1 MPEKFGAPER
11 AALLVLML
19 ESRQVPNPELA
30 NLHRV
35 KLTPQGR
42 ARLNKAGL
50 MRTSDDVRP
59 MVHEITDEGIAW
71 CLQDLVDGDLPPR
84 STSHA
89 RVVFG
94 LLKKFVRHHQD
105 RGTLVDVIRS
115 RDIES
120 LIRSVYEELAV
131 EPQDWIRLAR
141 IRPRLN
147 GAERGEVDETLVKM
161 MKTGTVHLAPE
172 SNTKVLTAEDH
183 AAALRV
189 GSEDLHLV
197 AMEES

>member
-11 AALLVLML
+11 AALIVLML
-19 ESRQVPNPELA
+19 ENRKMPNTELGKQA
-30 NLHRV
+30 TLT
-35 KLTPQGR
+35 KLGR
-42 ARLNKAGL
+42 GKLNKAGL
-50 MRTSDDVRP
+50 IRTAEDVRP

-71 CLQDLVDGDLPPR
+71 CLQDLVKGEMPPG
-84 STSHA
+84 STKYA
-89 RVVFG
+89 RVTFG
-94 LLKKFVRHHQD
+94 LLKKFILHHD
-105 RGTLVDVIRS
+105 ARGTLVEVIRS
-115 RDIES
+115 RDLES
-120 LIRSVYEELAV
+120 MIRSVYEELAV

-147 GAERGEVDETLVKM
+147 GAGKGEVDETLVKM
-161 MKTGTVHLAPE
+161 MKTGTVHFAPE

>member
-1 MPEKFGAPER
+1 
-11 AALLVLML
+11 ML
-19 ESRQVPNPELA
+19 ANRPMLNTELA
-30 NLHRV
+30 DQVRLA
-35 KLTPQGR
+35 KPGR
-42 ARLNKAGL
+42 DKLNKAGFV
-50 MRTSDDVRP
+50 RTDHTAKP
-59 MVHEITDEGIAW
+59 MVHEITNDGIAW
-71 CLQDLVDGDLPPR
+71 CLKDLANGELPPR

-89 RVVFG
+89 RVTFG
-94 LLKKFVRHHQD
+94 LLKKFILHHEA
-105 RGTLVDVIRS
+105 RGTLIEVIRS
-115 RDIES
+115 GDLES

-147 GAERGEVDETLVKM
+147 GAEKRDVDDTLVKM

-183 AAALRV
+183 AAALRF

>member
-1 MPEKFGAPER
+1 MPEKLGAPER
-11 AALLVLML
+11 AALMVLML
-19 ESRQVPNPELA
+19 ENRKMPNTELKDQV
-30 NLHRV
+30 NLT
-35 KLTPQGR
+35 KPGR
-42 ARLNKAGL
+42 GKLNKAGL
-50 MRTSDDVRP
+50 IRTDDDVRP

-71 CLQDLVDGDLPPR
+71 CLQDLVKGELPPR

-89 RVVFG
+89 RVTFG
-94 LLKKFVRHHQD
+94 LLKKFVLHHD
-105 RGTLVDVIRS
+105 ARGTLVEVIRS
-115 RDIES
+115 RDLES

-147 GAERGEVDETLVKM
+147 GAEKSEVDDTLVKM

>member
-1 MPEKFGAPER
+1 MMPEKLGAPEL
-11 AALLVLML
+11 AALMVLML
-19 ESRQVPNPELA
+19 ENRKMLNTELNGQVRLNKPSRT
-30 NLHRV
+30 
-35 KLTPQGR
+35 K
-42 ARLNKAGL
+42 LNKAGL
-50 MRTSDDVRP
+50 IQTDENVTP
-59 MVHEITDEGIAW
+59 MVHEITDEGIAR
-71 CLQDLVDGDLPPR
+71 CLKDLSRGDLPPR
-84 STSHA
+84 TPSHA
-89 RVVFG
+89 RAAFS
-94 LLKKFVRHHQD
+94 LLRKFISHHEA
-105 RGTLVDVIRS
+105 RGTLVEVIRS
-115 RDIES
+115 RDLES

>member
-11 AALLVLML
+11 AALMVLML
-19 ESRQVPNPELA
+19 ENRKMPNTELSEQ
-30 NLHRV
+30 V
-35 KLTPQGR
+35 KLTRPGR
-42 ARLNKAGL
+42 SKLNKAGL
-50 MRTSDDVRP
+50 IRTADDVRP

-71 CLQDLVDGDLPPR
+71 CLQDLVKGELPPR
-84 STSHA
+84 STAHA
-89 RVVFG
+89 RVTFG
-94 LLKKFVRHHQD
+94 LLKKFILHHD
-105 RGTLVDVIRS
+105 ARGTLVEVIRS
-115 RDIES
+115 RDLES
-120 LIRSVYEELAV
+120 MIRSVYEELAV

-147 GAERGEVDETLVKM
+147 GAGKGEVDETLVKM
-161 MKTGTVHLAPE
+161 MKTGTVHFAPE